1 MHRVYNIGARYGW
14 PPPSAHPGLIHSNKT
29 LWSVNGT
36 IRSHLVYQS
45 PLSAAVY
52 SQAWWLLIQH
62 SKMYFG
68 IYAPGTEALGVP
80 WGDVGDWDRPA
91 RAHDQKN
98 RNQAL
103 VQVEPPPPGT
113 WHQEVLHEYWH
124 QEVQPVQQDWD
135 QGWMNPKLGQWIW
148 NPGPIHGDE
157 GDELFLKGW
166 ILVQGFFDWGICLS
180 WHVQRSLFTNP
191 GSLLWVAVLWRQA
204 GKEWAVSLVKQD
216 LIPQAEE
223 WKIHWWMIHDPG
235 DMHRLY

>member
-1 MHRVYNIGARYGW
+1 MSRIRLNQFYGSGLPILLRNKAPRYLFK
-14 PPPSAHPGLIHSNKT
+14 SNIHSNTT
-29 LWSVNGT
+29 LWSVNRT
-36 IRSHLVYQS
+36 LRSRLVYQS

-68 IYAPGTEALGVP
+68 IYAPGTDALGVP

-113 WHQEVLHEYWH
+113 WHQKVLHEYWP

-166 ILVQGFFDWGICLS
+166 ILVQGFFEWGTCLS
-180 WHVQRSLFTNP
+180 WHVQRTLAGGLF
-191 GSLLWVAVLWRQA
+191 WRAVLWRRN
-204 GKEWAVSLVKQD
+204 GREWLVTSVLQD
-216 LIPQAEE
+216 TIPCADH
-223 WKIHWWMIHDPG
+223 WKIQHWMIHT
-235 DMHRLY
+235 